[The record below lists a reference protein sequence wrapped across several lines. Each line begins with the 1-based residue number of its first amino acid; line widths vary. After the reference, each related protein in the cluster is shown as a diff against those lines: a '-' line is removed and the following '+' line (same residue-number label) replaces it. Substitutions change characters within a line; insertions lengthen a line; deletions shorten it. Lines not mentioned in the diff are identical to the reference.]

1 MKIFETVK
9 QSVTSRQAAKAY
21 GLEVDVHGMALCP
34 FHDDHYPSL
43 KLGERF
49 YCFGCGA
56 SGDVID
62 FTARLFCLS
71 LKDAAQKLAEDF
83 GITPRPPTE
92 VHIPKRHAEPCP
104 DSERLCIRATPHN
117 GARRFS
123 ERFWPKRKY
132 GKCGNTGC
140 ISHFSYCTI
149 GSKDP
154 RKPAAPIVR
163 CCPSVL
169 RDYLRL
175 LRIWRL
181 RYEPAAPGEPMN
193 DRFME
198 SCQMEATINFFLDA
212 LIAGDP
218 ARRERVL
225 EVLLK
230 DGSIYELQ
238 AYGD

>member
-43 KLGERF
+43 KLDQRF

-62 FTARLFCLS
+62 FTARLFGIS
-71 LKDAAQKLAEDF
+71 LKAAAQKLAEDF

-104 DSERLCIRATPHN
+104 DLERLCI
-117 GARRFS
+117 
-123 ERFWPKRKY
+123 
-132 GKCGNTGC
+132 C
-140 ISHFSYCTI
+140 
-149 GSKDP
+149 
-154 RKPAAPIVR
+154 
-163 CCPSVL
+163 VL

-181 RYEPAAPGEPMN
+181 RYEPAEPGEPMD
-193 DRFME
+193 DRFVE
-198 SCQMEATINFFLDA
+198 SCQMEATVNFFLDA
-212 LIAGDP
+212 LIDGDP
-218 ARRERVL
+218 ALRELTLRM
-225 EVLLK
+225 LLK
-230 DGSIYELQ
+230 DGSIYKLQ
-238 AYGD
+238 AYVEKQKKEETSHAGKYQPCA

>member
-9 QSVTSRQAAKAY
+9 QSVTARQAAKAY

-34 FHDDHYPSL
+34 FHDDHHPSL
-43 KLGERF
+43 KLDQRF

-62 FTARLFCLS
+62 FAARLFGIT
-71 LKDAAQKLAEDF
+71 LKEAAQKLAEDF

-104 DSERLCIRATPHN
+104 DSERLCI
-117 GARRFS
+117 F
-123 ERFWPKRKY
+123 
-132 GKCGNTGC
+132 
-140 ISHFSYCTI
+140 
-149 GSKDP
+149 
-154 RKPAAPIVR
+154 
-163 CCPSVL
+163 VL

-181 RYEPAAPGEPMN
+181 RYESAAPGEPMN
-193 DRFME
+193 DRFVE
-198 SCQMEATINFFLDA
+198 SCQMEETVNFFLDA
-212 LIAGDP
+212 LIDGDP
-218 ARRERVL
+218 ALRELTLRM
-225 EVLLK
+225 LLK

-238 AYGD
+238 AYVEKQKKEEPSHAGKYQPCA

>member
-9 QSVTSRQAAKAY
+9 QSVTARQAAKAY

-34 FHDDHYPSL
+34 FHDDHHPSL
-43 KLGERF
+43 KLDQRF

-71 LKDAAQKLAEDF
+71 PKAAAQKLAEDF
-83 GITPRPPTE
+83 GITPRPPTKPN
-92 VHIPKRHAEPCP
+92 IPKRHAEPRP
-104 DSERLCIRATPHN
+104 DSERLCI
-117 GARRFS
+117 F
-123 ERFWPKRKY
+123 
-132 GKCGNTGC
+132 
-140 ISHFSYCTI
+140 
-149 GSKDP
+149 
-154 RKPAAPIVR
+154 
-163 CCPSVL
+163 VL

-193 DRFME
+193 DRFVE
-198 SCQMEATINFFLDA
+198 SCQMEEIINFFLDA
-212 LIAGDP
+212 LITGDP
-218 ARRERVL
+218 ALRERVL
-225 EVLLK
+225 GLLLK

-238 AYGD
+238 AYVEKQKKEEPSHAGKYQPCA

>member
-9 QSVTSRQAAKAY
+9 QSVTARQAAKAY

-34 FHDDHYPSL
+34 FHDDHHPSL
-43 KLGERF
+43 KLDQRF

-62 FTARLFCLS
+62 FTARLFGIS

-83 GITPRPPTE
+83 GINPRPPTE

-104 DSERLCIRATPHN
+104 DSERLCI
-117 GARRFS
+117 
-123 ERFWPKRKY
+123 
-132 GKCGNTGC
+132 
-140 ISHFSYCTI
+140 
-149 GSKDP
+149 
-154 RKPAAPIVR
+154 
-163 CCPSVL
+163 SVL

-193 DRFME
+193 DRFVE
-198 SCQMEATINFFLDA
+198 SCQMEATVNFFLDA
-212 LIAGDP
+212 LIVGDP
-218 ARRERVL
+218 APRERVL
-225 EVLLK
+225 EVLVK

-238 AYGD
+238 AYVEKQKKEEPSHAGKYQPCA

>member
-9 QSVTSRQAAKAY
+9 QTVTSRQAAKAY

-34 FHDDHYPSL
+34 FHDDHHPSL
-43 KLGERF
+43 KLDQRF

-62 FTARLFCLS
+62 FAARLFDLS
-71 LKDAAQKLAEDF
+71 PREAAKKLAEDF
-83 GITPRPPTE
+83 GIIPRPPTE

-104 DSERLCIRATPHN
+104 DSERLCI
-117 GARRFS
+117 F
-123 ERFWPKRKY
+123 
-132 GKCGNTGC
+132 
-140 ISHFSYCTI
+140 
-149 GSKDP
+149 
-154 RKPAAPIVR
+154 
-163 CCPSVL
+163 VL

-181 RYEPAAPGEPMN
+181 RYEPAAPGEPMD
-193 DRFME
+193 DRFAE

-212 LIAGDP
+212 LIVGDP
-218 ARRERVL
+218 ALRERVL

-238 AYGD
+238 AYVEKQKKEELSHAGEYQPCA

>member
-9 QSVTSRQAAKAY
+9 QSVTARQAAKAY

-34 FHDDHYPSL
+34 FHDDHHPSL
-43 KLGERF
+43 KLDQRF
-49 YCFGCGA
+49 YCFGCGV

-62 FTARLFCLS
+62 FTAKLFGIS

-83 GITPRPPTE
+83 GINPRPPSE

-104 DSERLCIRATPHN
+104 NLKRLCI
-117 GARRFS
+117 F
-123 ERFWPKRKY
+123 
-132 GKCGNTGC
+132 
-140 ISHFSYCTI
+140 
-149 GSKDP
+149 
-154 RKPAAPIVR
+154 
-163 CCPSVL
+163 VL

-181 RYEPAAPGEPMN
+181 RYEPATPGEPMN
-193 DRFME
+193 DRFVE
-198 SCQMEATINFFLDA
+198 SCQMEETVNFFLDA

-225 EVLLK
+225 GLLLK

-238 AYGD
+238 AYVEKQKKEEPSHAGKYQPCA

>member
-9 QSVTSRQAAKAY
+9 QSVTTRQAAKAY

-43 KLGERF
+43 KLDQRF

-62 FTARLFCLS
+62 FTARLFGIS
-71 LKDAAQKLAEDF
+71 LKAAAQKLAEDF

-104 DSERLCIRATPHN
+104 DSERLCI
-117 GARRFS
+117 F
-123 ERFWPKRKY
+123 
-132 GKCGNTGC
+132 
-140 ISHFSYCTI
+140 
-149 GSKDP
+149 
-154 RKPAAPIVR
+154 
-163 CCPSVL
+163 VL

-181 RYEPAAPGEPMN
+181 RYEPAEPGEPMD
-193 DRFME
+193 DRFVE
-198 SCQMEATINFFLDA
+198 SCQMEATVNFFLDA
-212 LIAGDP
+212 LIDGDP
-218 ARRERVL
+218 ALRELTLRM
-225 EVLLK
+225 LLK
-230 DGSIYELQ
+230 DGSIYKLQ
-238 AYGD
+238 SYVEKRKQEEPSHAGEYKPCA

>member
-9 QSVTSRQAAKAY
+9 QSVTARQAAKVY

-34 FHDDHYPSL
+34 FHDDHHPSL
-43 KLGERF
+43 KLDQRF

-62 FTARLFCLS
+62 FTAKLFGIS
-71 LKDAAQKLAEDF
+71 PKAAVQKLAEDF
-83 GITPRPPTE
+83 GITPRPPTKPN
-92 VHIPKRHAEPCP
+92 IPKRHAEPRP
-104 DSERLCIRATPHN
+104 DSERLCI
-117 GARRFS
+117 
-123 ERFWPKRKY
+123 
-132 GKCGNTGC
+132 C
-140 ISHFSYCTI
+140 
-149 GSKDP
+149 
-154 RKPAAPIVR
+154 
-163 CCPSVL
+163 VL

-181 RYEPAAPGEPMN
+181 RYEPAAPGEPMD

-212 LIAGDP
+212 LIVGDP
-218 ARRERVL
+218 ALRERVL
-225 EVLLK
+225 GVLLK

-238 AYGD
+238 AYVEKQKKEELSHAGEYQPCA

>member
-9 QSVTSRQAAKAY
+9 QSVTARQAAKAY

-34 FHDDHYPSL
+34 FHDDHHPSL
-43 KLGERF
+43 KLDQRF

-62 FTARLFCLS
+62 FAARLFDLS
-71 LKDAAQKLAEDF
+71 PREAAKKLAEDF
-83 GITPRPPTE
+83 GIIPRPPTE
-92 VHIPKRHAEPCP
+92 VHIPNRHAEPCL
-104 DSERLCIRATPHN
+104 DSERLCI
-117 GARRFS
+117 F
-123 ERFWPKRKY
+123 
-132 GKCGNTGC
+132 
-140 ISHFSYCTI
+140 I
-149 GSKDP
+149 
-154 RKPAAPIVR
+154 
-163 CCPSVL
+163 L

-181 RYEPAAPGEPMN
+181 RYEPAAPGEPMD

-212 LIAGDP
+212 LIVGDP
-218 ARRERVL
+218 ALRERVL
-225 EVLLK
+225 GVLLK

-238 AYGD
+238 AYVEKQKKEELSHAGEYQPCA